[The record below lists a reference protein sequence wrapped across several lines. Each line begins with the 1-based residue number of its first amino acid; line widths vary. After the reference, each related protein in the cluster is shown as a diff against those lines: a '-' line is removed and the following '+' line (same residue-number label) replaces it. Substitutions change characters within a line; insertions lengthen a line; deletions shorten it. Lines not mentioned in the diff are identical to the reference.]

1 MRGVSED
8 VSFLQVQE
16 DLLVKRTL
24 RLRLCVSGNCI
35 AAAAA
40 LCLSE
45 ARPDIWLTPAAAAA
59 LIPVPER
66 IKLETVIEN
75 RVIF

>member
-1 MRGVSED
+1 M
-8 VSFLQVQE
+8 
-16 DLLVKRTL
+16 KRTL
-24 RLRLCVSGNCI
+24 RLRRLVSGNCI

-59 LIPVPER
+59 LMLVPER
-66 IKLETVIEN
+66 IKLETGIEKKGTQLL
-75 RVIF
+75 IDEL